1 MPVIALVGNKG
12 GAGKTTLC
20 INLASAL
27 AERGATVVLDAD
39 PQQSSHNW
47 HAISDGDGA
56 FPVISAS
63 EDVAA
68 AAEHHA
74 EMARYVL
81 VDCPPSVHSQQ
92 TSDALSRADLALIP
106 VQPSPLDLW
115 ASVQIEAE
123 VDLVVLAIGMES
135 NHIGDL
141 VEMMKLPTGVD
152 RFLQEVHPKLRP
164 VELANTGILLAGTCQ
179 APMDIGEACSAAQAA
194 SAKATSL
201 LARGY
206 VELDPFVAQVDPERC
221 SGAGQC
227 AEVCPIDDAI
237 VLADVRIEG
246 QMVKRARV
254 NPALCTGCGI
264 CVAVCP
270 DNAVDI
276 KGWTLRQYEEM
287 VDAIVA
293 A

>member
-1 MPVIALVGNKG
+1 LTFG
-12 GAGKTTLC
+12 
-20 INLASAL
+20 
-27 AERGATVVLDAD
+27 E
-39 PQQSSHNW
+39 
-47 HAISDGDGA
+47 
-56 FPVISAS
+56 
-63 EDVAA
+63 E
-68 AAEHHA
+68 
-74 EMARYVL
+74 
-81 VDCPPSVHSQQ
+81 
-92 TSDALSRADLALIP
+92 
-106 VQPSPLDLW
+106 
-115 ASVQIEAE
+115 IEAE
-123 VDLVVLAIGMES
+123 VDLVVLAVGMES
-135 NHIGDL
+135 NRIGDL

-221 SGAGQC
+221 SGASQC
-227 AEVCPIDDAI
+227 VEACPIDDAI
-237 VLADVRIEG
+237 VLADVKIKG
-246 QMVKRARV
+246 QTVMRARV

-270 DNAVDI
+270 DNAIDI
-276 KGWTLRQYEEM
+276 NGWTLRQYEEM